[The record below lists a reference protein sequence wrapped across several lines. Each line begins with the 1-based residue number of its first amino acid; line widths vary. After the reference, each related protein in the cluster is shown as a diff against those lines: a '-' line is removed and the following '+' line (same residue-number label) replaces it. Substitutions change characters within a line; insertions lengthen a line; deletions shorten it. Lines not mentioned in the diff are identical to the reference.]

1 MNPSDNKFK
10 FGVGK
15 ILKSLYVIEIPI
27 LLADEQITI
36 KFDVVDSDI
45 PLLLGKN
52 TIKQWNLTIN
62 TRNDTAF
69 FLLGFTPC
77 KAEEPLQGMELQ
89 EKEAQ
94 KRLQHIGNLFRKNL

>member
-1 MNPSDNKFK
+1 MNSSDNKFK

-45 PLLLGKN
+45 PLLLGR
-52 TIKQWNLTIN
+52 I
-62 TRNDTAF
+62 
-69 FLLGFTPC
+69 P
-77 KAEEPLQGMELQ
+77 
-89 EKEAQ
+89 
-94 KRLQHIGNLFRKNL
+94 

>member
-1 MNPSDNKFK
+1 MNYSDNKFK

-62 TRNDTAF
+62 TGNDTAF
-69 FLLGFTPC
+69 FYWDSLRARLKSHYKAWSC
-77 KAEEPLQGMELQ
+77 K
-89 EKEAQ
+89 K
-94 KRLQHIGNLFRKNL
+94 KKHKKDYSI

>member
-89 EKEAQ
+89 EK
-94 KRLQHIGNLFRKNL
+94 KRKKKITAYRKSV